1 MKILE
6 DYFLSSD
13 NKTNIHMVEFV
24 PDTQVIGI
32 IQVIHGVTE
41 HIMRYKDFAEYFTGI
56 GYLVV
61 GIDLIGHGLSTNNGR
76 IKMYFGREWSFN
88 YVVEDVN
95 TCLKMTKEKYSNVP
109 YYMLGFS
116 LGSFVLREHLIKYP
130 GSITGAIIVGT
141 GMTSPFLL
149 SMVRNIAIRE
159 GKKNGE
165 ENTTPKIKELTFG
178 TYNKKFMPNKTDFD
192 WLLKDEGALNTY
204 IHDSLRGEAL
214 SAGLF
219 REMLSA
225 MIFTAKKKNISKMN
239 RNTRIL
245 LLSGADDPV
254 GDFKKGVIKTY
265 NAFSKAGIVDLRY
278 KIYDGLRH
286 DILHELD
293 RLVIYND
300 INNWIN
306 KKDI

>member
-1 MKILE
+1 
-6 DYFLSSD
+6 
-13 NKTNIHMVEFV
+13 
-24 PDTQVIGI
+24 
-32 IQVIHGVTE
+32 
-41 HIMRYKDFAEYFTGI
+41 
-56 GYLVV
+56 
-61 GIDLIGHGLSTNNGR
+61 
-76 IKMYFGREWSFN
+76 MYFGREGSFN
-88 YVVEDVN
+88 YVVEDAN
-95 TCLKMTKEKYSNVP
+95 TCLKIIKEKYSNVP

-149 SMVRNIAIRE
+149 SMVRNIAVSE

-192 WLLKDEGALNTY
+192 WLLKDEGALNAY

-225 MIFTAKKKNISKMN
+225 MIFTTKKKNISKMN
-239 RNTRIL
+239 KNTRIL

-265 NAFSKAGIVDLRY
+265 NAFSKAGIVDLKY

>member
-76 IKMYFGREWSFN
+76 IKMYFGREGSFN
-88 YVVEDVN
+88 Y
-95 TCLKMTKEKYSNVP
+95 
-109 YYMLGFS
+109 
-116 LGSFVLREHLIKYP
+116 
-130 GSITGAIIVGT
+130 IIVGT

-204 IHDSLRGEAL
+204 IHDSLRGETL

>member
-1 MKILE
+1 
-6 DYFLSSD
+6 
-13 NKTNIHMVEFV
+13 MVEFV

-76 IKMYFGREWSFN
+76 IKMYFGREGSFN

-192 WLLKDEGALNTY
+192 WLLKDEGALNAY
-204 IHDSLRGEAL
+204 IC
-214 SAGLF
+214 
-219 REMLSA
+219 
-225 MIFTAKKKNISKMN
+225 
-239 RNTRIL
+239 L
-245 LLSGADDPV
+245 LYTSPSPRDC
-254 GDFKKGVIKTY
+254 
-265 NAFSKAGIVDLRY
+265 S
-278 KIYDGLRH
+278 
-286 DILHELD
+286 
-293 RLVIYND
+293 
-300 INNWIN
+300 
-306 KKDI
+306 